1 MEFPQQF
8 GKYTLLKR
16 IATGGMAEVFLAK
29 QRGLGGFEK
38 EVAIKRLLA
47 HHAKNAELVAMFLDE
62 AHIAAQLTH
71 VNIAQIYDFGC
82 ENNQY
87 YIAMEYVRGV
97 DLCTLCTQSIQSGN
111 FLPLNHAVRIMADI
125 CGALEYAHHA
135 NNSDGTPMGIVHR
148 DISPTNI
155 LLGFDGCAKLVD
167 FGIAKAEDKAITT
180 QFGEVKGKY
189 GYMSPEQAAGEE
201 VDARTDLFAVGINLY
216 EITLGRRLFSADSE
230 AEAFKAIQKCD
241 IPKPRSIDPRFPEGL
256 ERIILKA
263 LAREPGER
271 YQTAGKFQMDLEEFL
286 AQSGL
291 RSTTGMLASY
301 MRNLFKE
308 KLAQEEEEKKLLAQM
323 SASSR
328 PVYSSTLKAAAQK
341 GSGVKLPG
349 SGSGLKL
356 PGLTPGLK
364 ATSLKTSTGTSSLK
378 LGTNPPAFKIPTLTP
393 KYKTQK
399 PEAEAPAEEAE
410 APKAKVASLSS
421 KPEAPRPN
429 PVSLSSKPEAP
440 RPNPV
445 SLSSKPEAP
454 KLKPVSLTAKP
465 TGPNSKPVS
474 LTAKPTGPN
483 SKSEAPKP
491 ESEVPKTEPVASDSE
506 ATGAQNQQAASNA
519 EVIEEQAQ
527 QVASNPEPGESQ
539 AEQAASDSKSIEPL
553 AEQEVAVEEA
563 QALEPESIQS
573 ASDIDDVIPDEDIAD
588 EEPEPSEPQRHDA
601 PAISDNPHAKP
612 IAAPEIVELEDEA
625 ADAAAEAVVQ
635 VKTNTPPALPDVI
648 QQSSVNLQA
657 RPAPT
662 DVWSINAMAPT
673 KVSHQKTKTDHQDW
687 KVPNQ
692 ASQDWIDFDDMDEK
706 KTHSKAGLWVLLIL
720 LAAGAGIF
728 FLLRGNKDVGDKP
741 DFYVPGY
748 NLTGDVKAPEPE
760 RLPTV
765 ALQIHSEPEG
775 ATIIWNG
782 QHIEALTPTT
792 IQAFAN
798 QQGQLRLL
806 KAGYLPSEQS
816 VSIGATEQTVNA
828 TLKQGTPATAK
839 LKIESEPE
847 GATVFID
854 GIERG
859 KTPLPLTDVM
869 TGNFVHIRL
878 EKPGFLPRNANYMLK
893 EDDDRTVIYRLLED
907 NPDAPKVR
915 NAIVMVDA
923 EPIGAEIHSRNVEG
937 NFVSQGKANN
947 ISIPINTPINQP
959 IYLRASAPNRP
970 QVFYALDV
978 RDVYNNVHL
987 RMEEPKKFTGQF
999 SLAGVKDITVYVGP
1013 EELGKTPLKD
1023 IKLEAGTHPIV
1034 LVDESTGQ
1042 RFDSNITV
1050 EQDKHLKLKVIRD
1063 KNGLGIR

>member
-16 IATGGMAEVFLAK
+16 IATGGMAEIFLAK

-38 EVAIKRLLA
+38 EVAIKRLLP

-62 AHIAAQLTH
+62 ARIAAQLTH

-125 CGALEYAHHA
+125 CGALEYAHHV

-167 FGIAKAEDKAITT
+167 FGIAKAEAKAITT

-216 EITLGRRLFSADSE
+216 EITLGRRLFAAESE
-230 AEAFKAIQKCD
+230 TEAFKAIQKCD

-421 KPEAPRPN
+421 KPEAPK
-429 PVSLSSKPEAP
+429 LK
-440 RPNPV
+440 PV

-454 KLKPVSLTAKP
+454 KLKPVSLSSKPEAPKLKPVSLSSKP
-465 TGPNSKPVS
+465 TGPN
-474 LTAKPTGPN
+474 AKP
-483 SKSEAPKP
+483 ELPKP
-491 ESEVPKTEPVASDSE
+491 ESEVQKAESVASDSE
-506 ATGAQNQQAASNA
+506 A
-519 EVIEEQAQ
+519 IEA
-527 QVASNPEPGESQ
+527 Q
-539 AEQAASDSKSIEPL
+539 AEQAASNPEAIESQNQQIASNPEPSEPQ
-553 AEQEVAVEEA
+553 AEQEVPVEEA
-563 QALEPESIQS
+563 QALEPESSQS
-573 ASDIDDVIPDEDIAD
+573 ASSIDDEIPDEDISD
-588 EEPEPSEPQRHDA
+588 EDLEPAESQESALNASQE
-601 PAISDNPHAKP
+601 IPHAKQ

-625 ADAAAEAVVQ
+625 ADASLEAVVQ

-728 FLLRGNKDVGDKP
+728 FLLRGEKEVGDKP

-782 QHIEALTPTT
+782 QHVEALTPTT

-893 EDDDRTVIYRLLED
+893 EGDDRTVIYRLLED

-947 ISIPINTPINQP
+947 ISISINTPINQP